1 MIIAK
6 EISEVQGFLRENQVK
21 TKGFVPTMGFLHEGH
36 LSLVKKSKRE
46 NDLTLASIFVNPT
59 QFNQASDLDSYPR
72 DEKRDLELLEEA
84 GVDLVFLPTSQV
96 IYPKGFNSKVEVL
109 GVTEELEGATR
120 PGHFAGVALVVAKLF
135 NICQPTRAYFG
146 NKDYQQ
152 VAVIKQLTRDLNF
165 PIEIHSCP
173 TFRSDSGLALSS
185 RNARLTSQQLDEAS
199 FLYQAL
205 KWGAEEIQS
214 GALDLLKV
222 RDQMSAMILKSKF
235 AKIEYIAFSDA
246 TTLAPLETAI
256 KGEELVI
263 SLAVYFG
270 DAPLTD
276 IRSVRL
282 IDNILVIP

>member
-6 EISEVQGFLRENQVK
+6 EISEVQGFLRENQFK

-246 TTLAPLETAI
+246 TTLAPLETAT
-256 KGEELVI
+256 KGQELVI